1 MPIAYCELDIFLP
14 YCQSLKEKRMILRK
28 TQDRLRSRFNFSVA
42 EIAHQNLWQRSQ
54 IGAVT
59 VGADRK
65 LLQKLVDQFVRESED
80 ILGESLVESRVEII
94 D

>member
-1 MPIAYCELDIFLP
+1 MPIAYCELDLFLP

-42 EIAHQNLWQRSQ
+42 EIGHQELWQRSQ
-54 IGAVT
+54 LGAVT
-59 VGADRK
+59 VGADRRGREE
-65 LLQKLVDQFVRESED
+65 LADQFVRESEEM
-80 ILGESLVESRVEII
+80 LGELLLESRVEII

>member
-42 EIAHQNLWQRSQ
+42 EIAHQDLWQRSQ

-65 LLQKLVDQFVRESED
+65 LLEQLVDRFVKESED
-80 ILGESLVESRVEII
+80 ILGEALVESRIEII

>member
-42 EIAHQNLWQRSQ
+42 EIAHQELWQRSQ

-65 LLQKLVDQFVRESED
+65 LLEKLADQFVRESEE

>member
-14 YCQSLKEKRMILRK
+14 HCQSLKEKRMVLRK

-42 EIAHQNLWQRSQ
+42 EIGHQDLWQRSQ
-54 IGAVT
+54 LGAVT
-59 VGADRK
+59 VGADRRLLEK
-65 LLQKLVDQFVRESED
+65 LADQFVRESED
-80 ILGESLVESRVEII
+80 ILGELLLESRVEII